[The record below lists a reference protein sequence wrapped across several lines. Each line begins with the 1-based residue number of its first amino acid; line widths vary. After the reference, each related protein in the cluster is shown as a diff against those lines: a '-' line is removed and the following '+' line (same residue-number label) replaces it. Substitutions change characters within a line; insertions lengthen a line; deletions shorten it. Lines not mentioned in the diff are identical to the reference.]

1 MSNSPRL
8 PETVQA
14 ILAERGWRATGSSA
28 GVGVPK
34 TDHSQLVFVGN
45 WQDPCP
51 RRLLFDSALE
61 PVDIVTWQIIRIHAD
76 ASKVVAFPSY
86 TDLMRAVR
94 VSRATIARALA
105 ILRLTRWLPLC
116 AALRDADGRFA
127 GHVYALTDEPLPL
140 ADALGIDAGYV
151 EFTEHAQ
158 RHRSAHI
165 RTLARDVF
173 AGIEAAAIAPAGAD
187 LAPVRIGEH
196 LMHRL
201 DQMLHLARD
210 RVQNLNADQVQKLN
224 SACSSSYIKTTTTT
238 TPATRS
244 AAKPQGASDRD
255 QGDVLRLI
263 FPEALSL
270 IDSQRR
276 VLALRLEPVSASLR
290 QAVLDEAAG
299 RILAKRLT
307 RDPVRCTFD
316 YVARLCAKAL
326 DGQFVLT
333 DAGDRVRHQRDE
345 RAKTEGRLRRAR
357 EHSEARRLKE
367 LEEHR
372 ARTQSVKDRG

>member
-1 MSNSPRL
+1 
-8 PETVQA
+8 
-14 ILAERGWRATGSSA
+14 
-28 GVGVPK
+28 
-34 TDHSQLVFVGN
+34 
-45 WQDPCP
+45 
-51 RRLLFDSALE
+51 LLFDNALE

-105 ILRLTRWLPLC
+105 VLRLTRWLPLC

-140 ADALGIDAGYV
+140 ADALDIDAGYV
-151 EFTEHAQ
+151 EFIEHVQ
-158 RHRSAHI
+158 RHRSAHV
-165 RTLARDVF
+165 RSLARDAF
-173 AGIEAAAIAPAGAD
+173 ASIETAAIAPAGAD

-224 SACSSSYIKTTTTT
+224 SACSSSYIKTTTTI
-238 TPATRS
+238 TPATPS
-244 AAKPQGASDRD
+244 ATKPRGVSDQD
-255 QGDVLRLI
+255 ALRLI
-263 FPEALSL
+263 FPEGLALT
-270 IDSQRR
+270 DSQRR

-299 RILAKRLT
+299 RILAKRST
-307 RDPVRCTFD
+307 TDPVRCAFD

-326 DGQFVLT
+326 DGQFVPT
-333 DAGDRVRHQRDE
+333 DAGERVRHRRDE

-357 EHSEARRLKE
+357 EYSEAQRLRE
-367 LEEHR
+367 LEKHR
-372 ARTQSVKDRG
+372 ARTQPVKDRR